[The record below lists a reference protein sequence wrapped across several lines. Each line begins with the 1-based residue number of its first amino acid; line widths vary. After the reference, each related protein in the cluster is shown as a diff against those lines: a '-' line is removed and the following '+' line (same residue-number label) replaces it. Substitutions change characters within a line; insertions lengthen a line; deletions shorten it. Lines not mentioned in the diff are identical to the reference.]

1 MGDWANLAQS
11 TDNTDNKIDYTDC
24 MAYLYEEITY
34 KLRGIFFEV
43 YNQLG
48 PGLPEKIYQRAIIQE
63 LKNQKIPYQT
73 EKIIVIKYK
82 DAKVGQQ
89 RLDLII
95 DDKII
100 VEIKA
105 VDTMHPLFE
114 RQTISYL
121 KASNYK
127 LALLVNFGGNKIII
141 KRYVN

>member
-1 MGDWANLAQS
+1 M
-11 TDNTDNKIDYTDC
+11 T
-24 MAYLYEEITY
+24 YLYQELTY

-43 YNQLG
+43 YSQIG
-48 PGLPEKIYQRAIIQE
+48 PGLPEKVYQGALIQE
-63 LKNQKIPYQT
+63 LKNQKIPCQT
-73 EKIIVIKYK
+73 EKVIVIKYK
-82 DAKVGQQ
+82 DVKVGQQ

-105 VDTMHPLFE
+105 TDNMHPLFE
-114 RQTISYL
+114 KQTIAYL

-141 KRYVN
+141 KRYIN